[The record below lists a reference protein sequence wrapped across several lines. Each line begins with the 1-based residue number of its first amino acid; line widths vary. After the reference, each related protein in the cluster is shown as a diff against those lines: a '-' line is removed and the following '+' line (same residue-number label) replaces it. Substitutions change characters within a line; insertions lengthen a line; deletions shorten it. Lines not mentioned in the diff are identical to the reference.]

1 MMQIIGTIQ
10 CGHSRVCRVSRS
22 SQDRSVVSLVFE
34 DATGKGV
41 PAMQFEGESLKALVA
56 LLTAK

>member
-1 MMQIIGTIQ
+1 MMQRIGSVIAN
-10 CGHSRVCRVSRS
+10 HNRVCQVHRDT
-22 SQDRSVVSLVFE
+22 QDRSVVSLAFE
-34 DATGKGV
+34 DAQGKGV